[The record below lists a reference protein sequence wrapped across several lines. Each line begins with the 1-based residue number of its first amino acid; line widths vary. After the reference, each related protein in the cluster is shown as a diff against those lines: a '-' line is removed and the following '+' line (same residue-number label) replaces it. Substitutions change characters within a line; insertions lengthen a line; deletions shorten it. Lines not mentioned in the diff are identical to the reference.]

1 MKIKFLAL
9 SALTLCLIG
18 SAQAQSQQPRYGYDV
33 ALDRS
38 ILSDSSAYDKSFA
51 FTAYS
56 QSSVEWQAYANG
68 PNTAHDYNTVTR
80 SIYLFDDTPSHYPIH
95 LISSDGFRSGWMSL
109 SAGNYHFEVHS
120 DYFNLNEY
128 NFGEIDFQAKLYPS
142 TIAYAPAQVPQPQQ
156 VPVPQPGQMP
166 APASFMTPMPDAPTP
181 VAAVPEPQTYALL
194 LGGLGV
200 MGFVARR
207 RRPV

>member
-18 SAQAQSQQPRYGYDV
+18 SAQAQSQQPPYGYDV

-51 FTAYS
+51 FTLYS
-56 QSSVEWQAYANG
+56 QSGVEWQAYANG
-68 PNTAHDYNTVTR
+68 PNTVQDYNTVIR

-95 LISSDGFRSGWMSL
+95 LISSDGFRSGRMSL

-128 NFGEIDFQAKLYPS
+128 NFGEIDFQAKVFPS
-142 TIAYAPAQVPQPQQ
+142 PLTYKPAQVPQQ
-156 VPVPQPGQMP
+156 VPVPQPEQMP
-166 APASFMTPMPDAPTP
+166 TPASVMTPMPDAPTP

-207 RRPV
+207 RKSV